1 MSCTIDIMI
10 TEITDR
16 NLESFLY
23 DSEKTVIVDFWA
35 PWCGPCKTMAPEF
48 EAFDMAHSQ
57 HFKIGKVNVDE
68 YPEIAGVFNVF
79 SIPTI
84 LVFDGSE
91 MVKTIVG
98 ARNAERLASE
108 LTEYMK

>member
-1 MSCTIDIMI
+1 MI
-10 TEITDR
+10 TEVTDR

-23 DSEKTVIVDFWA
+23 DADKTVIVDFWA

-48 EAFDMAHSQ
+48 EAFDMEHSQ

-84 LVFDGSE
+84 LVFDGGE
-91 MVKTIVG
+91 MVKTIIG
-98 ARNAERLASE
+98 ARNAERLAGE